1 MTKITNISA
10 GPRGVNTTSGV
21 TYLDP
26 GQTLDLDVSDDELK
40 SLSEEWFA
48 QGSLTKAE
56 KAAAADA
63 VDEASS
69 TSAETRARRAAE
81 AQAAAADEA
90 KK

>member
-10 GPRGVNTTSGV
+10 GPRGVNTKSGV

-26 GQTLDLDVSDDELK
+26 GQTLDLDVEPNELK

-48 QGSLTKAE
+48 VGSLSKSDR
-56 KAAAADA
+56 AAAADA
-63 VDEASS
+63 VDEAADN
-69 TSAETRARRAAE
+69 SAEARARRAAE
-81 AQAAAADEA
+81 AQAAAEP